1 MDSQQIGLAAGIA
14 IIVIGTVLLVVSLVR
29 RKRVTVQAHGGIAI
43 GGNVENSTVI
53 SQPRSSEP
61 SAKHGGHGLT
71 IVAIVV
77 ELVGIAVTLW
87 HASHM
92 ASLT

>member
-1 MDSQQIGLAAGIA
+1 MDSQEIGLAAGIA
-14 IIVIGTVLLVVSLVR
+14 VMVFGAILLVVSLVR

-43 GGNVENSTVI
+43 GGNVKNSTVI
-53 SQPRSSEP
+53 SQSRSSE
-61 SAKHGGHGLT
+61 SQAKHGGHGLT

-77 ELVGIAVTLW
+77 ELVGIAVTVW

-92 ASLT
+92 ASLA

>member
-14 IIVIGTVLLVVSLVR
+14 IIVIGTVLLAVSLMR
-29 RKRVTVQAHGGIAI
+29 RKRITVQASNGIAI

-53 SQPRSSEP
+53 NQPP
-61 SAKHGGHGLT
+61 APKPQTKHGGHGLT

>member
-14 IIVIGTVLLVVSLVR
+14 MIVIGTILLVVSLMR
-29 RKRVTVQAHGGIAI
+29 RKRVMAQAHGGIAI
-43 GGNVENSTVI
+43 GGSVKNSTVI
-53 SQPRSSEP
+53 SQSRSSTP
-61 SAKHGGHGLT
+61 HAKHGGHGLT

-92 ASLT
+92 ASLA